1 MTPEQ
6 LRDSILQYAIQGK
19 LVEHKIEDGNAKDI
33 LQKISE
39 QKNILIKKGEAKK
52 SKTLTPI
59 SDEEILFDIP
69 ENWQW
74 TKLGEIASLIT
85 KGTTPRGGNV
95 AYVDN
100 GIGFLRAENVAGLDV
115 IDKTNLKY
123 ISEETHNGYLKRS
136 IIKANDILIT
146 IAGTLGRTSLVREK
160 DLPLNANQAVSMVR
174 LVDISYIDLKY
185 IIYVLN
191 SPEIQ
196 KYLTQQKKTTAIPN
210 LTLEIIENCVCPLPP
225 LEEQHHIVAKIEELL
240 PFVDRYAEAYEK
252 LEQFNVKFP
261 EDMKKSILQ
270 YAIQGKLVEQ
280 RPEEGSAEDLYNQIQ
295 EEKQKLIKESKIK
308 KDKPLAKITEDEIPF
323 DIPDNWKWVRFG
335 NLVTV
340 QNGYAY
346 KSEETNKNGIGLPV
360 IKSGN
365 LMSLNVQLKTR
376 NDYVENPSEKML
388 SSKIVKGDMLMCLSS
403 QSDNPE
409 PLGKTAIYEWS
420 TPALLNQRV
429 LKIRTCVDS
438 TTSYLYYTI
447 NSEYFHYTVSH
458 QGGGSAQA
466 NLKMEHVLGMLIPL
480 PPLEEQHRIVAK
492 IEELLPYCD

>member
-6 LRDSILQYAIQGK
+6 LKASILQYAIQGK
-19 LVEHKIEDGNAKDI
+19 LVEQRSEEGTAEELYKKIRERQPK
-33 LQKISE
+33 LKQS
-39 QKNILIKKGEAKK
+39 KNDLIFAAME
-52 SKTLTPI
+52 
-59 SDEEILFDIP
+59 FDIP
-69 ENWQW
+69 ETWKWVELN
-74 TKLGEIASLIT
+74 EIYDFVDYRGKTPHKINEGVFLVTASNIKQGYMDYTRKEYISIEEYETRKSRGITQKGDLLFTTEAPMGNIAVCDLDICSCGQRVITFKEYEEKTANEYLFMYFILSPAFQKQLIDNCT
-85 KGTTPRGGNV
+85 GTTAKG
-95 AYVDN
+95 
-100 GIGFLRAENVAGLDV
+100 
-115 IDKTNLKY
+115 
-123 ISEETHNGYLKRS
+123 
-136 IIKANDILIT
+136 IKAD
-146 IAGTLGRTSLVREK
+146 K
-160 DLPLNANQAVSMVR
+160 
-174 LVDISYIDLKY
+174 LKH
-185 IIYVLN
+185 L
-191 SPEIQ
+191 
-196 KYLTQQKKTTAIPN
+196 KL
-210 LTLEIIENCVCPLPP
+210 PLPP
-225 LEEQHHIVAKIEELL
+225 LQEQYRIITKIEELL
-240 PFVDRYAEAYEK
+240 SFVDRYATSYKK
-252 LEQFNVKFP
+252 LEQFNAKFP

-280 RPEEGSAEDLYNQIQ
+280 RPEEGSAEDLYKQIQ
-295 EEKQKLIKESKIK
+295 EEKQKLIKEGKIK
-308 KDKPLAKITEDEIPF
+308 KEKPLLEITEDEIPF

-492 IEELLPYCD
+492 IEELLPYCDQLIEKNNCDK